1 MGLALRLLVTLVTA
15 NARRDKG
22 PELLRL
28 CEELEELKV
37 LLRLCH
43 DVKALPNPNRFE
55 YAIRRDAT
63 WRRGMSQKR
72 HQMAP
77 LGLGHLAPY
86 RQALPLRMAARLTPP
101 ALAGDKSGR
110 RRPAA

>member
-63 WRRGMSQKR
+63 WRRGMSQIK
-72 HQMAP
+72 AP
-77 LGLGHLAPY
+77 NGP
-86 RQALPLRMAARLTPP
+86 PAARLFGPLSVGASLRTSARFTPP
-101 ALAGDKSGR
+101 ALASDIGGR

>member
-55 YAIRRDAT
+55 YAIPSDAT

-72 HQMAP
+72 RQTAP
-77 LGLGHLAPY
+77 LRLGHLAPF
-86 RQALPLRMAARLTPP
+86 R
-101 ALAGDKSGR
+101 
-110 RRPAA
+110 